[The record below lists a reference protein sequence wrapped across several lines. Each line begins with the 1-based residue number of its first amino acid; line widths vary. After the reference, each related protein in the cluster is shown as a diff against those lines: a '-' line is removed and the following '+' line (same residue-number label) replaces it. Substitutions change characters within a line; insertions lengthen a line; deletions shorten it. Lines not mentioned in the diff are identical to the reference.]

1 MMTFW
6 KCVLYLKRILYGVI
20 VGVVVLGVWI
30 GAASL
35 LNLALDE
42 TESAKDLV
50 EIIQLFVVASAIVIG
65 GFFAIYKL
73 QIFRDFEPHLTVS
86 QEVSH
91 RFVSDEYIHVET
103 TATLYN
109 SSRVKIE
116 IRKGLFRLQQIAPT
130 SDEQILELYTQVF
143 IDEKSKHLQWPTLWE
158 VDHNW
163 DANGLIVE
171 PGESHH
177 ETYEFIVSKDVT
189 SIMVYAY
196 FYNSRFPKSPAEG
209 WGAATVHDI
218 LGSTSNSA

>member
-1 MMTFW
+1 MMTFG

-91 RFVSDEYIHVET
+91 RFVGDKYIHVET
-103 TATLYN
+103 TATLHN

-116 IRKGLFRLQQIAPT
+116 VREGLFRLQRIAPT
-130 SDEQILELYTQVF
+130 SDEEIRELNSKVF
-143 IDEKSKHLQWPTLWE
+143 VDQEYKHLQWPTLWE

-163 DANGLIVE
+163 DVNGLIVE
-171 PGESHH
+171 PGESHR

-196 FYNSRFPKSPAEG
+196 FYNSRFPQSPAEG
-209 WGAATVHDI
+209 WGATTVHDMMTC
-218 LGSTSNSA
+218 S